1 MRMRNLFPW
10 TAALATAIW
19 VAGSGAFAKVA
30 SVSPSGFD
38 VTHEAEVAAPPARV
52 YRALTDQVGMW
63 WHPDH
68 THSKNSRNLSI
79 AARPGGCFCEKLPN
93 GGGAEHMR
101 VVVAVPGE
109 LLRLQG
115 ALGPLQKAGLAGHLT
130 WTLTREGDGD
140 RPSTRVTL
148 AYSVGGHMA
157 AGLDRIAPA
166 VDAVMGE
173 QLKRLEAF
181 VETGRPAGK

>member
-1 MRMRNLFPW
+1 VRVRNLFPR
-10 TAALATAIW
+10 TVVLAAAIA
-19 VAGSGAFAKVA
+19 VAESGAFAKVA

-38 VTHEAEVAAPPARV
+38 VRHEAEVAASPARV
-52 YRALTDQVGMW
+52 YRALTEEVGLW

-101 VVVAVPGE
+101 VVVASPGE

-115 ALGPLQKAGLAGHLT
+115 ALGPLQKAGLTGHLT
-130 WTLTREGDGD
+130 WTLTDTGTR
-140 RPSTRVTL
+140 STSSTTVVL

-157 AGLDRIAPA
+157 AGLDQIAPA

-173 QLKRLEAF
+173 QLQRLEAF